1 MQLGTLGG
9 PIVVAIAIA
18 IFKRDLVLSAAVVI
32 TGIVTWFA
40 AKGVKRLVERDRP
53 LTYLPEIIVREGD
66 GSGLGYISGHSAVA
80 ASAAI
85 MAMVA
90 IPRRWRPA
98 AAAVA
103 AVVGVAR
110 IVHGV
115 HLPADVVGGWSCR
128 RPVRARRAR
137 AGRHGPSTARTLLT
151 AGFGRPSYLNRV
163 DAERTTSGSGART
176 TDSSLGSYG
185 SSCSTWRIASRRAHF
200 LTLELT
206 TVQGACGV
214 SVVRNMA
221 HHGLD
226 TRAVVPRLIEEHD
239 SPPDGRCVT

>member
-1 MQLGTLGG
+1 MTGRYLDEFAHPRVIAAAAVVGLAASYAVAIRRPLPSWELRLTDAINDVPDAVGSALYPVMQLGTLGG

-90 IPRRWRPA
+90 IPSRWRPA

-103 AVVGVAR
+103 GLVGVAR

-115 HLPADVVGGWSCR
+115 HLPADVVGGWSVGVLLGLGGLALAGMVH
-128 RPVRARRAR
+128 PPPAR
-137 AGRHGPSTARTLLT
+137 
-151 AGFGRPSYLNRV
+151 
-163 DAERTTSGSGART
+163 
-176 TDSSLGSYG
+176 SSPPG
-185 SSCSTWRIASRRAHF
+185 SSAPAT
-200 LTLELT
+200 
-206 TVQGACGV
+206 
-214 SVVRNMA
+214 
-221 HHGLD
+221 
-226 TRAVVPRLIEEHD
+226 
-239 SPPDGRCVT
+239 